1 MVENE
6 NMDIGSKY
14 IITTKE
20 AAQYFNLGIKKI
32 RKLASEN
39 QGEFLLDSGNR
50 YLIIRPKFEE
60 FLNEL
65 AKTQGKV

>member
-6 NMDIGSKY
+6 NMDVGSKY